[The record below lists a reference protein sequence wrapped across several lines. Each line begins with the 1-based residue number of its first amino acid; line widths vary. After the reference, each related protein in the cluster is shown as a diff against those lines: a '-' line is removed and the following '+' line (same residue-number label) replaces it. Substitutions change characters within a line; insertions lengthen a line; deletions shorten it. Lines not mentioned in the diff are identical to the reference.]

1 MHAHNRADE
10 LADVRA
16 EIARL
21 KIREQAL
28 RDGFIKRPQADIIGR
43 WTQVAVP
50 VTQKS
55 RFDSSL
61 LPEVIRNDPAYFRHS
76 VTHIVRCF
84 PAPMIPV
91 QRAGWPIRRD
101 TDARQ

>member
-1 MHAHNRADE
+1 MHALNRADE

-21 KIREQAL
+21 EIREQAL

-43 WTQVAVP
+43 WTRADATA
-50 VTQKS
+50 TQKS

-61 LPEVIRNDPAYFRHS
+61 LPDVIRNDPAYFRHS
-76 VTHIVRCF
+76 ATHFVRCL
-84 PAPMIPV
+84 PTPMIPK

-101 TDARQ
+101 ADARQ